1 MRFGPYFART
11 KAGDATHSHVGADM
25 PPSAAAQN
33 SLNTTL
39 WQRALAACMS
49 VVLAVSMTPSAAL
62 ASDDATGADSA
73 EPALS
78 ASDEESQDASADEA
92 SVAEEPVAQEVPADN
107 AGASVVAQLPAAI
120 EPSFA
125 VAAYADFSD
134 IATQSTVYI
143 DSVAIVDAKDRTL
156 SYASSPAAKVGDTIR
171 VAAYQEDDYGDDE
184 EITSSEYAQLR
195 YQWYVGS
202 NQYSTSSYTAIE
214 NATSRELKIA
224 ADLAGKYVYCRVFYG
239 SNYKNTDSLAKAIEA
254 NSTTPETP
262 QTEEQKTLAKIVA
275 KAKSV
280 TYNNGW
286 RPNPTYGTDSNICDM
301 LAAKIK
307 EWGGYAGEDWSGVR
321 VSLKKVEYNSTD
333 PKQLGGISPEGDITY
348 FFLSPADK
356 TTNSDYSI
364 LRQFKP
370 TYTLTL
376 GDASVDY
383 AADSYSTL
391 GWDNGKVQSYLD
403 ELLSSA
409 DVPGSL
415 TSGVASAET
424 SSESLPS
431 VLYAN
436 GKKVAEVAW
445 LSSNSSAAKV
455 SSSCDDSYNTVYS
468 VAYVHGNTQQSATL
482 TARAT
487 LVVPGYGNA
496 PSTSLSKDY
505 AVSVSKKSDAQIAAE
520 KKELEDALAKI
531 TLTDYSTKETV
542 DPSAVEADFT
552 LPRVGKIG
560 AGNAKISYSSSNSD
574 VAKVNGYRVYVTRDI
589 EGGTNQ
595 ATITATLTR
604 DGITATRDIA
614 IDIKPIDE
622 AEIDAAVSFMESVK
636 AGYRNALLGDN
647 ASPDSVDKNLSP
659 FREASQAED
668 GSITYSRAYENDTNN
683 GIRAVDLPGYD
694 SMAGTNWRTYKS
706 SDPSI
711 ISDEMLRLKRPSAD
725 ALVTV
730 TSNLTYEKYES
741 LAKAHPENAK
751 LQSLVNQEVTATY
764 RVVGTTDHSDPKIA
778 VSFELVGEDADGFS
792 QIWSDSTQ
800 QIAYGSTADALIEQ
814 ALDVAGFEHT
824 SYYAPDFYMLSDVTS
839 PDGVKLGW
847 NFDTK
852 KYWQLF
858 VNGQAASEYANHV
871 SLNAGDSVVLYYSAD
886 GASLE
891 DLDTANVSVSMS
903 FIGPDVNGNIAVWM
917 NNAKAKMPN
926 GSTVADL
933 TESLL
938 SEAKQN
944 GSVDDYLIT
953 GPSFYLSSITHA
965 GVTYEW
971 NNPVQGSYWQLFI
984 NGASSDKGADGV
996 QLKAGMSVQWIY
1008 SGWDY
1013 NPSDD
1018 VIVDPGAARPNYD
1031 ADWNGFG
1038 NGGNSTL
1045 VNVPTP
1051 GDAADL
1057 KWSVNLATES
1067 DKWVSIGDPIIVNGE
1082 MFVTSDSELIRI
1094 DANGAIVGRVKKGG
1108 TTSYFSRPV
1117 YADGLIICA
1126 SDDGTIAAFTA
1137 DTLTCVWKTKPLAAS
1152 EKGRYQANSTM
1163 TVANGCVY
1171 AEFVAGAG
1179 ATGQA
1184 SAGAMVCVDIATGAV
1199 KWQNA
1204 TVKGTDDF
1212 GAGYYWAGACAS
1224 GNDLVIGDESGE
1236 VKLVDG
1242 STGEVKSSAALVAA
1256 NGSLVPCRATI
1267 VSAGIENGKETFLA
1281 VGREPATLFKVVRD
1295 GGSLQVVSSVEFGGT
1310 STSTPAIANGKAFIG
1325 GNDSSKVGQLAVI
1338 DLATMSVEDVVKTEK
1353 YAEVKASPL
1362 ASVQGD
1368 DTYVY
1373 FTANKRPGE
1382 LYRYSVND
1390 KSVTSIYTPS
1400 GSNANYCTAS
1410 VIADA
1415 DGNLYYSNDSGTVFA
1430 LQGVEGCKVTLNF
1443 GDDTKVATPAKG
1455 KKMTRPND
1463 PERDGYT
1470 FTGWYTDEACTQ
1482 AYNFDTPVTAAFTL
1496 YAGWKQNPVV
1506 VPGGDDNGSGTNSG
1520 TNNGNGANN
1529 GGGNGSN
1536 GNGGSKGAGASNAG
1550 SVAPSATPISAAS
1563 NEAAGDSADANAK
1576 SDESASSKDE
1586 KSSFDKAT
1594 ARSSSKAEND
1604 AATKSAAAVDD
1615 GASSTES
1622 APIWPYIVLAV
1633 GVAGLAAAI
1642 VWFVV
1647 ARRKRDGDE

>member
-1 MRFGPYFART
+1 MKLGPNFMRLKAHGKARP
-11 KAGDATHSHVGADM
+11 VADVNAS
-25 PPSAAAQN
+25 PVLASE
-33 SLNTTL
+33 SLSTTL
-39 WQRALAACMS
+39 WQRMLAAFMA
-49 VVLAVSMTPSAAL
+49 VVLAVSMTPRAAF
-62 ASDDATGADSA
+62 AGDDAAEADSV

-78 ASDEESQDASADEA
+78 AGDAGSQDASTGEASNADEP
-92 SVAEEPVAQEVPADN
+92 VAEEAPADDADAN
-107 AGASVVAQLPAAI
+107 AIAQQVALTEPGLELAADD
-120 EPSFA
+120 SS
-125 VAAYADFSD
+125 DD
-134 IATQSTVYI
+134 IATRSTVYL

-156 SYASSPAAKVGDTIR
+156 SYASNPAAKVGDTIR
-171 VAAYQEDDYGDDE
+171 VAAYQEDDWGDDE

-202 NQYSTSSYTAIE
+202 SQYTTTSYTPIE
-214 NATSRELKIA
+214 NATSRELKLD

-239 SNYKNTDSLAKAIEA
+239 SSSSQYKNTDSLAKAIEA
-254 NSTTPETP
+254 NSTTPDTP
-262 QTEEQKTLAKIVA
+262 QTEEQKTLVKVVQ

-280 TYNNGW
+280 TYNGW

-301 LAAKIK
+301 LTAKIK
-307 EWGGYAGEDWSGVR
+307 EWGGYAGEDWSNVR
-321 VSLKKVEYNSTD
+321 VSLKKVEYNATD
-333 PKQLGGISPEGDITY
+333 PKQLGGISPEGDIAY

-356 TTNSDYSI
+356 DVYSDYSI

-391 GWDNGKVQSYLD
+391 GWDEGKVQSYLD
-403 ELLSSA
+403 ELLLSA

-415 TSGVASAET
+415 TSGTALAET

-436 GKKVAEVAW
+436 GKKIAEVTW
-445 LSSNSSAAKV
+445 SSSNSSAAKV
-455 SSSCDDSYNTVYS
+455 TSSYDDSYNTVYS
-468 VAYVHGNTQQSATL
+468 VAYTHGNSQQGVTL

-505 AVSVSKKSDAQIAAE
+505 AVAVSKKSDAQIAAE

-552 LPRVGKIG
+552 LPTVRKIG

-604 DGITATRDIA
+604 DGITATRDIV

-622 AEIDAAVSFMESVK
+622 AEIDAAISFMESVK
-636 AGYRNALLGDN
+636 ADYRNALLGEN
-647 ASPDSVDKNLSP
+647 ASPDSVDKDLSP
-659 FREASQAED
+659 FREASPAED
-668 GSITYSRAYENDTNN
+668 GSITYSRAYNTDTNN

-706 SDPSI
+706 SDPNI
-711 ISDEMLRLKRPSAD
+711 VADETLRLTQPSAD

-764 RVVGTTDHSDPKIA
+764 RIVGTTDHSDPKIA

-814 ALDVAGFEHT
+814 ALDAAGFEHT

-847 NFDTK
+847 NSDTQ

-858 VNGQAASEYANHV
+858 VNGQAASEYANHI
-871 SLNAGDSVVLYYSAD
+871 SLNPGDSVVLYYSAD
-886 GASLE
+886 GASLD

-903 FIGPDVNGNIAVWM
+903 FIGPDVNGNTAVWM

-971 NNPVQGSYWQLFI
+971 NIPVKGSYWQLFI
-984 NGASSDKGADGV
+984 NGASSGKGADGV

-1008 SGWDY
+1008 SGWGY

-1018 VIVDPGAARPNYD
+1018 VIVDPGAVRPNYD

-1057 KWSVNLATES
+1057 KWSVNLATDS

-1082 MFVTSDSELIRI
+1082 MFVTSNSELIKI
-1094 DANGAIVGRVKKGG
+1094 DANGNIVERVSKGG

-1137 DTLTCVWKTKPLAAS
+1137 DTLTCAWKTKPLAAS

-1199 KWQNA
+1199 KWQNT
-1204 TVKGTDDF
+1204 TVKGADDF

-1295 GGSLQVVSSVEFGGT
+1295 GDSLQVVSSVEFGGT

-1373 FTANKRPGE
+1373 FTANKMPGE

-1455 KKMTRPND
+1455 KKMVRPND
-1463 PERDGYT
+1463 PERDGYA

-1482 AYNFDTPVTAAFTL
+1482 AYNFDSPVTAAFTL
-1496 YAGWKQNPVV
+1496 YAGWKQNQTV
-1506 VPGGDDNGSGTNSG
+1506 VPGSDDNKPSDNGGSTS
-1520 TNNGNGANN
+1520 NNGNGAADN
-1529 GGGNGSN
+1529 NGSN
-1536 GNGGSKGAGASNAG
+1536 GAAAKPTGTVTPANAPLSQASNG
-1550 SVAPSATPISAAS
+1550 T
-1563 NEAAGDSADANAK
+1563 AGDGSDANAK
-1576 SDESASSKDE
+1576 SDESASNKDE
-1586 KSSFDKAT
+1586 KSSSNKAT
-1594 ARSSSKAEND
+1594 ARSSSKSSSSESGVATTAAND
-1604 AATKSAAAVDD
+1604 DNDVANGSGVPMWAYVL
-1615 GASSTES
+1615 
-1622 APIWPYIVLAV
+1622 LAV
-1633 GVAGLAAAI
+1633 GVAGVAAAI

-1647 ARRKRDGDE
+1647 ARRRNNQEK